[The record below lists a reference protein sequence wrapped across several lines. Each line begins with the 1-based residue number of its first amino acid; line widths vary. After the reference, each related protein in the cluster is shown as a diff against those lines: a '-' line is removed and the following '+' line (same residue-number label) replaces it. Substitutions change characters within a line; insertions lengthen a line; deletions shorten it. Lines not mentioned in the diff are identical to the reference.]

1 MEGNLKACAKKAGL
15 WAYYY
20 FFSLA
25 ASAHPTGLLHKSLAY
40 KQVVGRELLYRP
52 SWLGC
57 SSAWSAG
64 VRNVGVFPCSR

>member
-1 MEGNLKACAKKAGL
+1 MGGEFKTFQKKAGL

-40 KQVVGRELLYRP
+40 KQVVGRELLR
-52 SWLGC
+52 LEGRNGEDQ
-57 SSAWSAG
+57 SSK
-64 VRNVGVFPCSR
+64 